1 MTATGESWGRYPRA
15 RQQIVPLHW
24 RDADLPPSATSVLA
38 YGNGRSY
45 GDVCLNDGG
54 TLLHTRGLDRFIAFD
69 PQSGVLRCE
78 AGVLFSQILAF
89 AVPRGW
95 FLPVT
100 PGTQYITVG
109 GAIANDVHGK
119 NHHRSGT
126 FGEHLR
132 GFELL
137 RSDGTRLHCSRDE
150 NADLFAATVGG
161 LGLTGLIAWAE
172 FTLKPIAG
180 PWMAC
185 ETLEFHGL
193 REFFDLSAQSEAAH
207 EYTVAWIDC
216 AGSGATFGRG
226 LFMRANHST
235 ETRTLPRS
243 RQLSVPLTPPLSL
256 INRATLHAFNALYF
270 RSTRRGPAT
279 VPYRPYFYPLDG
291 VADLNR
297 IYGPRGF
304 LQYQCVVPP
313 AGAEAAVAELLRTI
327 AASGSGSVLSVLKV
341 FTDRPAAGIL
351 SFPRAGTTLALDF
364 PNSGATTFEL
374 LERLDDIVV
383 AAGGAVYPAK
393 DARMRGDRFR
403 RYFPRWEEMLAYV
416 DPRFSSG
423 FWRRVTQG
431 S

>member
-1 MTATGESWGRYPRA
+1 VAASE
-15 RQQIVPLHW
+15 
-24 RDADLPPSATSVLA
+24 LA
-38 YGNGRSY
+38 KR
-45 GDVCLNDGG
+45 V
-54 TLLHTRGLDRFIAFD
+54 
-69 PQSGVLRCE
+69 
-78 AGVLFSQILAF
+78 
-89 AVPRGW
+89 AVPGCICLVDGFR
-95 FLPVT
+95 
-100 PGTQYITVG
+100 VG
-109 GAIANDVHGK
+109 DIGHPQQAVI
-119 NHHRSGT
+119 
-126 FGEHLR
+126 
-132 GFELL
+132 
-137 RSDGTRLHCSRDE
+137 DG
-150 NADLFAATVGG
+150 
-161 LGLTGLIAWAE
+161 
-172 FTLKPIAG
+172 
-180 PWMAC
+180 
-185 ETLEFHGL
+185 GL

-235 ETRTLPRS
+235 ETRTLPHS